1 MDELNMDS
9 LELPELDSTD
19 YENMADASKA
29 FLDDLPEAK
38 KNVGSTDDDYSYEYD
53 DSEISMPTLSEMDGS
68 QTNAA
73 PIQQPAPAKKA
84 ETKAELP
91 SIDDMFTPVQQAEKP
106 QKPAAVKPVQNTSN
120 AYIPTGS
127 SNGTYSGT
135 RSIDDI
141 YAARNAID
149 PEKFEKGKKRATF
162 IGVGGCILY
171 GINVLSYLGSAFSGT
186 LGISEMLSL
195 VLNIGL
201 LIVTFMFM
209 KGNDKARTFLT
220 YMNLFDEV
228 RGFISLPSAIA
239 AGSLMA
245 AMGGGILSAYLLI
258 ILIISLIARG
268 ILLYFIAVDENVA
281 EYCKNR

>member
-38 KNVGSTDDDYSYEYD
+38 KNVGSTDDYSYEYD

-68 QTNAA
+68 QTAAA
-73 PIQQPAPAKKA
+73 PTQQPAPAKKA

-91 SIDDMFTPVQQAEKP
+91 SIDDMYTPVQQEITPPKAAAA
-106 QKPAAVKPVQNTSN
+106 KPAQNTSN

-162 IGVGGCILY
+162 IGIGGCILY

-220 YMNLFDEV
+220 YMNLLDEV

-239 AGSLMA
+239 AGSLLA
-245 AMGGGILSAYLLI
+245 ALGGGILSAYLLI
-258 ILIISLIARG
+258 VLIISLIARG